1 MAERG
6 ILHGANEGD
15 RRVFQGDA
23 DEMIAQYLI
32 DWASIETRVEEAKDN
47 KDAQILRMQLS
58 SLREKIEKNGVV
70 IVDEDSCLIEKLHG
84 TIVFLES
91 LTDSDEE
98 GFSDLVLELVA
109 FQNVYENRQYYV
121 KAADSQEVLAGCIT
135 AWNKHTSQIS
145 PQGVAGGVVITD
157 KDGLTLGNLKSE
169 TIDSYEKSDT
179 EKLRC
184 AWSSGQHF
192 LAESQKEFS
201 AYLNAFAAVSSG
213 EVLFVD
219 PYWGAVGQVTK
230 DGDGAKQQKRYLQST
245 KCFVKPFIMNPD
257 VKRIDFLTRYP
268 SDPDD
273 QKKDCICFCTEELS
287 EMLRAQVAGRSGEL
301 VLNVEFVEPAG
312 CGAKFHDRFI
322 VNEMYTVSLLDGLDI
337 CDERGKIK
345 PFNIHLFGESEGDD
359 NLKRGKVTNYQR
371 RKLNPKK
378 VDLPGPPYERII
390 RESPRVRLTVNR

>member
-1 MAERG
+1 
-6 ILHGANEGD
+6 
-15 RRVFQGDA
+15 
-23 DEMIAQYLI
+23 MIAQYLI

-109 FQNVYENRQYYV
+109 FQNVYENRQYRV

-145 PQGVAGGVVITD
+145 PQGVEGGVVITD
-157 KDGLTLGNLKSE
+157 KDKDGLPLGHLE
-169 TIDSYEKSDT
+169 PATIDSYEKSKT

-213 EVLFVD
+213 NVLFVD
-219 PYWGAVGQVTK
+219 PYWGSVGQVTE
-230 DGDGAKQQKRYLQST
+230 DDEGTKQQKRYLQST

-268 SDPDD
+268 RDPDD

-287 EMLRAQVAGRSGEL
+287 DMLRAQVAGRRGEL
-301 VLNVEFVEPAG
+301 VLNVEFVEPIAG
-312 CGAKFHDRFI
+312 KGKRSDFHDRFI
-322 VNEMYTVSLLDGLDI
+322 VNEMYTVLLPGGLDI
-337 CDERGKIK
+337 CDEEGKIK
-345 PFNIHLFGESEGDD
+345 TFNIGLFDESRDDDKRKQGKSRGGD

-371 RKLNPKK
+371 RKLNPEE
-378 VDLPGPPYERII
+378 VDLPERII
-390 RESPRVRLTVNR
+390 RESPRVRLTVNG